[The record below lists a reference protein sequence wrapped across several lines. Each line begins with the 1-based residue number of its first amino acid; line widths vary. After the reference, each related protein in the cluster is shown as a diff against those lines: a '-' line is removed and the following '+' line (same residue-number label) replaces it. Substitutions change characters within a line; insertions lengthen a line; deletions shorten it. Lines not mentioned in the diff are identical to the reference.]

1 MNTRLSDLEQ
11 LVSEIKKFRPDCKV
25 AIDYLNKVIDKL
37 KYEDIICF
45 IKIKQIMEQK
55 LNIAE
60 ILKNKPRGTKLYS
73 MIHGKC
79 SSEAV
84 TDEIFKI
91 NFCTSKFGLTQSG
104 ECTLIKFGNM
114 YDGGECIIFPS
125 KEMRDWSKFQWEKG
139 DVLISNDGGTEVI
152 FDKWY
157 DDTYTSFY
165 CKHYLNSEDKNKIV
179 YYEEFLCTTERYSLE
194 DKDIAQT
201 YINTIEK
208 HLGGNLETL
217 EIEKTQPEFKDGDIV
232 CISGMGYL
240 AYGIVK
246 SIDNS
251 SKKLEYYVL
260 NDISTLKF
268 EDWLSFEDKQIQ
280 PITETQQIILFDALE
295 KEGKAWDTE
304 KKQIV
309 DLKPKCEFKPF
320 DKVLGRNGKDDVWE
334 ADLFS
339 HYREESQYPFRCIG
353 FGRKYC
359 IPYEGNEHL
368 LGTTD
373 NFE

>member
-1 MNTRLSDLEQ
+1 
-11 LVSEIKKFRPDCKV
+11 
-25 AIDYLNKVIDKL
+25 
-37 KYEDIICF
+37 
-45 IKIKQIMEQK
+45 MEQK
-55 LNIAE
+55 LIIAE
-60 ILKNKPRGTKLYS
+60 ILKHKPQGIKLYS
-73 MIHGKC
+73 PIFGDCTFCYVKDE
-79 SSEAV
+79 SSDICVRRPYNEV
-84 TDEIFKI
+84 NYF
-91 NFCTSKFGLTQSG
+91 NFDGVYHT
-104 ECTLIKFGNM
+104 
-114 YDGGECIIFPS
+114 GGECLLFPS
-125 KEMRDWSKFQWEKG
+125 NEMRDWSKFAWQNG

-179 YYEEFLCTTERYSLE
+179 YYEEFLCTTERYSPE

-208 HLGGNLETL
+208 HLGGKLNLETL
-217 EIEKTQPEFKDGDIV
+217 EIEKTQPEFKDGDIAFADYGNKTDLSEGYSSF
-232 CISGMGYL
+232 ISL
-240 AYGIVK
+240 
-246 SIDNS
+246 D
-251 SKKLEYYVL
+251 
-260 NDISTLKF
+260 
-268 EDWLSFEDKQIQ
+268 LSNLTFS
-280 PITETQQIILFDALE
+280 ALE

-320 DKVLGRNGKDDVWE
+320 DKVLGRNEKDDVWE

-368 LGTTD
+368 LGTRNNPEQYNLHDT
-373 NFE
+373 E